1 MAVLEIPL
9 SPTPL
14 QTLVVQLGDQSSRIT
29 VRQRRT
35 GLFVDLVQRDVPTAL
50 GVKALDRI
58 GLVRGEY
65 LGFVG
70 QLFFVDTQGADDPA
84 YGGLGSRWLLL
95 WDDAA

>member
-9 SPTPL
+9 SATPL
-14 QTLVVQLGDQSSRIT
+14 QTLVVQLGDQSCRIT

-35 GLFVDLVQRDVPTAL
+35 GLFFDLVQRDVPTAL
-50 GVKALDRI
+50 GVKALDRV
-58 GLVRGEY
+58 GLVRGPY

-84 YGGLGSRWLLL
+84 YNGLGSRWMLL